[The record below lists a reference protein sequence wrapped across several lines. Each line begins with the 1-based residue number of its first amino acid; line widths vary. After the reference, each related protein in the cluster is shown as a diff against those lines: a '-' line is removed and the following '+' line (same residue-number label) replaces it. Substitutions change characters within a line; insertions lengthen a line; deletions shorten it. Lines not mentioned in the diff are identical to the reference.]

1 MIYMFG
7 LQSSC
12 FSKQYQVLNIC
23 SPQKKVKQGPLCKGG
38 PTLQD
43 DLFWM
48 PRSHHCAF
56 LFPDVVESCSAVKWQ
71 EYSTQQLPDQN
82 MCCLTAMRGKQY
94 YKISAVRLL
103 VAVLV
108 RCMLCTA
115 CCFLFSS
122 LVIKNIQ
129 QIQLQQLLPY
139 LWYLQ
144 PLRSH
149 RCSYG
154 ALELRRLFEAL
165 PVPGP
170 FPHKDLQDLDQHR
183 PGGATIAQ

>member
-1 MIYMFG
+1 
-7 LQSSC
+7 
-12 FSKQYQVLNIC
+12 
-23 SPQKKVKQGPLCKGG
+23 
-38 PTLQD
+38 
-43 DLFWM
+43 M

-71 EYSTQQLPDQN
+71 EYSTQRLPNQD

-94 YKISAVRLL
+94 CKISAVRLL

-122 LVIKNIQ
+122 LVIKNITKL
-129 QIQLQQLLPY
+129 QIQQLQLPY
-139 LWYLQ
+139 LWCLQ
-144 PLRSH
+144 PLGSH

-170 FPHKDLQDLDQHR
+170 LPHKDLQDLDQHR
-183 PGGATIAQ
+183 PWGSHNCTVNEGLALASMTMFRKSMVGVPEHGALYKRLARQLRIPCAIMLVV